1 MPSPRQYKALGFI
14 TLIALLTIYY
24 ISSGASSTQNSAFY
38 QRTVES
44 LNTANSNAAARQS
57 VLEEE
62 RAHAERVE
70 RLRKEHDVATEQQ
83 QQQQKAAQVNADASA
98 PEEKEKPVAGR
109 RTTAKKDGK
118 VVTHIPAEGDNGVAK
133 VGNVEPKKSPA
144 VHQSEVETEDEHAIE
159 ERLNSILKQGPIV
172 VFSKS
177 YCPHSKKA
185 KNILQNVYTIT
196 PAPYVVELDQ
206 EPHGPAL
213 QDALLKLTGRRTVP
227 NILINGKSIGG
238 GDEVAA
244 LHAEGK
250 LVSKVTSMG
259 GKRVTGVVVNEKA
272 AGQGGHV
279 KREFKA

>member
-1 MPSPRQYKALGFI
+1 MPSSRQYKALGFT

-24 ISSGASSTQNSAFY
+24 ISSGASSAQSSAFY
-38 QRTVES
+38 LRTVES
-44 LNTANSNAAARQS
+44 LNTATSNAARQS

-62 RAHAERVE
+62 RAHADRVE

-83 QQQQKAAQVNADASA
+83 QQNKAAAKVAAEIPD
-98 PEEKEKPVAGR
+98 EKEKPVAGR

-177 YCPHSKKA
+177 YCPYSKKA

-206 EPHGPAL
+206 EPHGQAL

>member
-1 MPSPRQYKALGFI
+1 MPSSRQYKALGFT

-24 ISSGASSTQNSAFY
+24 ISSGASSTQSSAFY
-38 QRTVES
+38 LRTVES
-44 LNTANSNAAARQS
+44 LNTATSNAARQS

-62 RAHAERVE
+62 RAHADRVE

-83 QQQQKAAQVNADASA
+83 KAAKVAAADAPA
-98 PEEKEKPVAGR
+98 PEEEKEKPVAGR

-144 VHQSEVETEDEHAIE
+144 VHSSEVETEDEHAIE

-177 YCPHSKKA
+177 YCPYSKKA

-206 EPHGPAL
+206 EPHGQAL